1 MSDGN
6 QCNASLDSGVI
17 DGEAESTNST
27 SSEYGKRQIVK
38 VSPINMKELL
48 QSHAPSHQHD
58 GSLDLKIKML
68 NDVAVFKKRSPMAGV
83 GNYFTKTGTEEVK
96 DADFHIVTLAL
107 IDLKTN

>member
-27 SSEYGKRQIVK
+27 SSECGKRQIVK

-48 QSHAPSHQHD
+48 
-58 GSLDLKIKML
+58 
-68 NDVAVFKKRSPMAGV
+68 
-83 GNYFTKTGTEEVK
+83 
-96 DADFHIVTLAL
+96 
-107 IDLKTN
+107 